1 MAGPSKGIR
10 LSFLAQADQNKYE
23 MVFSQVA
30 GGNSVLSA
38 SAAKEVL
45 SRSNIGDDN
54 LAHIWDLS
62 NVTNQPQLSFPE
74 FATAMYLTSM
84 KMTGS
89 EIPASLPEDIRNEI
103 RNAVAA
109 VQNGPQQS
117 LVSQQPTGYMPS
129 QPTGYASSQPTG
141 YMQQPMMTGV
151 TPMNGGPQVP
161 MPTGMAGNNLDFT
174 NRMMPHT
181 TNYTPPSGFES
192 LSKNVKI
199 PWAVTVEEK
208 KQYSKIFKAWDTEKK
223 GTLSGEKAKEIFSQ
237 SGLPQNVLM
246 QIWNLS
252 DPNNQGKL
260 NVDEFSVAMHLIYR
274 KLNGYNVP
282 ETLPAELVPPSHR
295 DLTDSVSQ
303 LKKSILDDIAKKRYL
318 NNFRSTPSESPVAA
332 SRSLSSPAARIVK
345 KKDDEDKDTEVGY
358 VSSARRMGPDRTRNR
373 DLSTGSSESSSPSN
387 SSYGYRGKQTRVFD
401 LRKEI
406 EEKKKLIQQLEH
418 DATHRVATPYKELS
432 ALDKKDI
439 EGLKERVK
447 ELQQEISKT
456 GSEQGQDAWSTYITK
471 TAELSSLADQE
482 KSLEAEIQYML
493 DVTLK
498 GLLAQV
504 DETENDLRDKKI
516 QAINAKA
523 ATAATSSPASSNLP
537 LNIVGTG
544 PNGEVTESDR
554 IKAKAK
560 ALVAAR
566 MGKITG
572 KSSASSSSSSAIN
585 AKAEIDKINEERE
598 EFKLYTDSIAD
609 SLKDIEQALNTIHME
624 IGMIGLDIRKQDQ
637 DQKKIEERARFEH
650 GENVANDLKEFI
662 SQLTYDAALAKAPD
676 VDPDFESRFPSF

>member
-23 MVFSQVA
+23 MLFSQV
-30 GGNSVLSA
+30 GGGTTV
-38 SAAKEVL
+38 AKEVL
-45 SRSNIGDDN
+45 SRSNIDDDN

-89 EIPASLPEDIRNEI
+89 EIPATLPDDIRNEI
-103 RNAVAA
+103 RNAVIA
-109 VQNGPQQS
+109 VQNTPQQS
-117 LVSQQPTGYMPS
+117 VVSQQYTGYLPSQPANYLPPQPTGYS
-129 QPTGYASSQPTG
+129 
-141 YMQQPMMTGV
+141 MQQPMMTGV
-151 TPMNGGPQVP
+151 IPMNGGPQVA
-161 MPTGMAGNNLDFT
+161 MPTGMGSNNMDFT

-181 TNYTPPSGFES
+181 ANYIPPSGFES

-199 PWAVTVEEK
+199 PWAVTAEEK
-208 KQYSKIFKAWDTEKK
+208 KRYSKIFKAWDTENK
-223 GTLSGEKAKEIFSQ
+223 GTLSGDKAKEIFSQ

-260 NVDEFSVAMHLIYR
+260 NLDEFSVAMHLIYR

-303 LKKSILDDIAKKRYL
+303 LKKSILDDIAKKRHL
-318 NNFRSTPSESPVAA
+318 NNFRSTPSESPITT
-332 SRSLSSPAARIVK
+332 SRSISSPASRNTK
-345 KKDDEDKDTEVGY
+345 KKEDEDNDTEVGY

-373 DLSTGSSESSSPSN
+373 DLGSASASPTN

-406 EEKKKLIQQLEH
+406 EEKKKLIQQLG
-418 DATHRVATPYKELS
+418 DATHRVATPYCELS

-439 EGLKERVK
+439 DGLKERIR
-447 ELQQEISKT
+447 ELQHEISKT
-456 GSEQGQDAWSTYITK
+456 GSEQGQDAWSTYIAK
-471 TAELSSLADQE
+471 TAELASLADQE

-516 QAINAKA
+516 QIVKSKA
-523 ATAATSSPASSNLP
+523 SSTTSSSSSAAEVP

-560 ALVAAR
+560 AMVAAR

-572 KSSASSSSSSAIN
+572 KSSSPSGIN
-585 AKAEIDKINEERE
+585 TKAEIDKINEERD

-609 SLKDIEQALNTIHME
+609 SLKEFEQALNTIHME
-624 IGMIGLDIRKQDQ
+624 MNMIGLDIKKQDQ

-650 GENVANDLKEFI
+650 GENVAKDLKQFI
-662 SQLTYDAALAKAPD
+662 SQMTYDAALAKAPD

>member
-38 SAAKEVL
+38 SAAREVL
-45 SRSNIGDDN
+45 SRSNIGDEH

-109 VQNGPQQS
+109 VQNGQQPQQQS
-117 LVSQQPTGYMPS
+117 LVSQQATGYVP
-129 QPTGYASSQPTG
+129 SQPTG

-151 TPMNGGPQVP
+151 APPMQGGPQVA

-174 NRMMPHT
+174 NRMMPHHSST
-181 TNYTPPSGFES
+181 YYTPPSGFES

-208 KQYSKIFKAWDTEKK
+208 KQYAKIFKAWDTDKK

-246 QIWNLS
+246 QIWHLS

-332 SRSLSSPAARIVK
+332 SRSLSSSPASRSGTK
-345 KKDDEDKDTEVGY
+345 SKKDDDTDKDAEVGY

-373 DLSTGSSESSSPSN
+373 DVSSGSASPSN

-406 EEKKKLIQQLEH
+406 DEKKKLIQQLEH
-418 DATHRVATPYKELS
+418 DATHRVATPYQELS
-432 ALDKKDI
+432 ALEKKDI
-439 EGLKERVK
+439 DGLKERVR
-447 ELQQEISKT
+447 ELQHEISKT
-456 GSEQGQDAWSTYITK
+456 GSEQGHDAWSTYIAK

-516 QAINAKA
+516 QAVNAKA
-523 ATAATSSPASSNLP
+523 TASPAAAPDLP

-572 KSSASSSSSSAIN
+572 KSSAPSAGIN
-585 AKAEIDKINEERE
+585 TKAEIDKINEERQ

-624 IGMIGLDIRKQDQ
+624 TSMIGLDIRKQDQ

-650 GENVANDLKEFI
+650 GENVAKDLKEFI
-662 SQLTYDAALAKAPD
+662 AQLTYDAALAKAPD

>member
-117 LVSQQPTGYMPS
+117 LVSQQPTSYMPS
-129 QPTGYASSQPTG
+129 QPTGY
-141 YMQQPMMTGV
+141 MQQLMMTGV

-181 TNYTPPSGFES
+181 TNYTPPNGFES

-332 SRSLSSPAARIVK
+332 SRSLSSPASRIVK
-345 KKDDEDKDTEVGY
+345 KKDEEDEDTEVGY

-373 DLSTGSSESSSPSN
+373 DLSTGSSGSSSPSN

-432 ALDKKDI
+432 ALEKKDI
-439 EGLKERVK
+439 DGLKERVK
-447 ELQQEISKT
+447 ELQHEISKT
-456 GSEQGQDAWSTYITK
+456 GSEQGQDAWSTYIAK

-516 QAINAKA
+516 QAVNAKA
-523 ATAATSSPASSNLP
+523 AAAASTSASSDLP

-544 PNGEVTESDR
+544 PNGEITESDR

-572 KSSASSSSSSAIN
+572 KPSAPSSPLAVN
-585 AKAEIDKINEERE
+585 TKVEIDKINEERE

-609 SLKDIEQALNTIHME
+609 SLKEIEQALNTIHME
-624 IGMIGLDIRKQDQ
+624 TSMIGLDIRKQDQ

-650 GENVANDLKEFI
+650 GENVAKDLKEFI

>member
-1 MAGPSKGIR
+1 MAGPSKGELNTVYI
-10 LSFLAQADQNKYE
+10 
-23 MVFSQVA
+23 MT
-30 GGNSVLSA
+30 

-109 VQNGPQQS
+109 VQNGPQQQS

-129 QPTGYASSQPTG
+129 QPTGYVSSQPTG

-151 TPMNGGPQVP
+151 TPMHGGPQVP

-318 NNFRSTPSESPVAA
+318 NNFRSTPSESPVPAN
-332 SRSLSSPAARIVK
+332 RSLSSPASRTVSK
-345 KKDDEDKDTEVGY
+345 KKDDEDKDMEVGY

-373 DLSTGSSESSSPSN
+373 DLSTGNSGGSSPSS

-418 DATHRVATPYKELS
+418 DATHRVATPYEELS
-432 ALDKKDI
+432 ALEKKDI
-439 EGLKERVK
+439 DGLKERVK
-447 ELQQEISKT
+447 ELQHEISKT
-456 GSEQGQDAWSTYITK
+456 GSEQGQDAWSTYIAK

-504 DETENDLRDKKI
+504 DETENDLRDRKI
-516 QAINAKA
+516 QAVNSKA
-523 ATAATSSPASSNLP
+523 AAATSSPASSDLP

-572 KSSASSSSSSAIN
+572 KSSAPSSPSSIN
-585 AKAEIDKINEERE
+585 TKAEIDKINEERE
-598 EFKLYTDSIAD
+598 EFKLYTDSITD
-609 SLKDIEQALNTIHME
+609 SLKNIEQALNTIHME
-624 IGMIGLDIRKQDQ
+624 TSMIGLDIRKQDQ

-650 GENVANDLKEFI
+650 GENVARDLKEFI
-662 SQLTYDAALAKAPD
+662 SQLTYEAALAKAPD

>member
-1 MAGPSKGIR
+1 MHR
-10 LSFLAQADQNKYE
+10 
-23 MVFSQVA
+23 
-30 GGNSVLSA
+30 
-38 SAAKEVL
+38 
-45 SRSNIGDDN
+45 
-54 LAHIWDLS
+54 DLS

-89 EIPASLPEDIRNEI
+89 EIPASLPEEIRNEI
-103 RNAVAA
+103 RNAVVA

-117 LVSQQPTGYMPS
+117 LVAQQSTGYVPS
-129 QPTGYASSQPTG
+129 QPTGYVPSQPTG

-151 TPMNGGPQVP
+151 TPMNGGPQVA
-161 MPTGMAGNNLDFT
+161 MPTGMAGNNMDFT

-181 TNYTPPSGFES
+181 TNYTPPVGFES

-223 GTLSGEKAKEIFSQ
+223 GTLSGDKAKEIFSQ

-303 LKKSILDDIAKKRYL
+303 LKKSILDDIAKKRHL
-318 NNFRSTPSESPVAA
+318 NNFRSTPSESPIAA
-332 SRSLSSPAARIVK
+332 SRSMSSPASRIVK
-345 KKDDEDKDTEVGY
+345 KKDDEDKDIEVGY

-373 DLSTGSSESSSPSN
+373 DLSTGSSGSGSASLSN

-406 EEKKKLIQQLEH
+406 EEKKKLIQQLEN
-418 DATHRVATPYKELS
+418 DAIHRVAIPYKELS

-439 EGLKERVK
+439 DDLKERVK

-471 TAELSSLADQE
+471 TAELCSLADQE

-504 DETENDLRDKKI
+504 DETENDLKEKKI
-516 QAINAKA
+516 QAVNAKA
-523 ATAATSSPASSNLP
+523 SAATSSSLSTDVP

-560 ALVAAR
+560 AMVAAR

-572 KSSASSSSSSAIN
+572 KSSSSLSPSAVN
-585 AKAEIDKINEERE
+585 TKAEIDKINEERE
-598 EFKLYTDSIAD
+598 EFKLYTNSISD
-609 SLKDIEQALNTIHME
+609 DLKEIGQALNTIHME
-624 IGMIGLDIRKQDQ
+624 TSMIGLDIRKQDQ

-650 GENVANDLKEFI
+650 GENVAKDLKEFI